1 MEMESAESDLVGNS
15 LKETPIEDLIH
26 SDTPT
31 SNVFG
36 DQHVLPRVGG
46 KYQVEIPFMTVETM
60 ESERLK
66 LLTNP
71 ADSEIASESHSFLM
85 GLPIPIAW
93 VKEGDNIEAEGLDSP
108 TTPDDA
114 VNVKKSLE
122 ARKRKKIHKKAR
134 KKNSELNADH
144 LESGLG
150 QGGDSRS
157 TSLKTLLL
165 KERQSYQL
173 LESKSCSPV
182 PDSSRE
188 PWSDTEADSF
198 LLGLYIFGKNF
209 IQVKRFM
216 EHKSTGE
223 IMSFYYG
230 IFYRSDEY
238 YRWSDCQKGRKKKC
252 IIGEKIFTGWRQR
265 ELCSRMIPHVQEES
279 RITLFEGYRSFA
291 EGRTLLE
298 EYVSSLKST
307 VGIPVLVEAVGI
319 GKGEED
325 LTGFP
330 IEPGKNNQETPGCS
344 TPRVP
349 NGKAFASLSF
359 TEIVKLLT
367 GGVRLSKAR
376 CTDIFWEAVWP
387 RLLANGWHSEQPKD
401 RGYVSSENYLV
412 FLMPGIKKYSKRK
425 LTKGDHFL
433 DSVSDVLNKV
443 ASEPKLIQ
451 LEAEKDP
458 VGNEVGGW
466 TPEVTSD
473 QEDESCF
480 QRPCYLKP
488 RVSKS
493 NSNHLKFTVV
503 DTSLAHGG
511 KSRGIVELMNLPG
524 EVKTNTE
531 QSNSSSDSEGESS
544 EYKLVLNEYQNGITQ
559 RGEMPLKKNKAKN
572 GGGGSDL
579 KRFTVVDTSLVFGGK
594 SSTVREIRC
603 LPAVDKCVLKSKCTS
618 WETEAVSSEDLLQKV
633 KPDATDISQNAE
645 VNNSN
650 IDCHEDTFATTEK
663 VESHQ
668 DQKTSM
674 SDDKQPKGSTFA
686 TTEKVESHQD
696 QKTSMSDDK
705 QPKGSTF
712 SKFSRRAK
720 PSHSDSIGPLIKRRK
735 LTACVKAE
743 TSSLIENCSEGLE
756 SEQVEQVGLHGTLTD
771 LNSGTLVVALV
782 GPKQKESSS
791 TSEAEGNLE
800 EESSLEARSGDCSG
814 MQTSQTHTSSD
825 QSQPQD
831 LVDRMGGDICFGFS
845 HETNAD
851 ISGLSSSGTKT
862 VDDSLGTNMNSRR
875 QSTRTRP
882 LTTKAM
888 EALANGYLSI
898 KTRQKKV
905 VGMRENS
912 LSRPSRKSHRLRS
925 IGEATSSPPETVGGT
940 VTPKEE
946 MEVNE
951 ACNATEDTV
960 RKPLDQM
967 ADKWL
972 TSY

>member
-15 LKETPIEDLIH
+15 SKETPIEDLIN

-36 DQHVLPRVGG
+36 DQHIIPRVGG

-71 ADSEIASESHSFLM
+71 ADTEIANDSHSFLM

-93 VKEGDNIEAEGLDSP
+93 VKGVNNIEAEGLDSP
-108 TTPDDA
+108 TNPDDTLD
-114 VNVKKSLE
+114 VKKSLE
-122 ARKRKKIHKKAR
+122 ARKKKKIHKRSR
-134 KKNSELNADH
+134 KKSSELNADP
-144 LESGLG
+144 LDYGLG
-150 QGGDSRS
+150 QGEDSRPA
-157 TSLKTLLL
+157 SLRTLLQ
-165 KERQSYQL
+165 KERHLHQL
-173 LESKSCSPV
+173 LRSKSCSLV

-188 PWSDTEADSF
+188 PWSDAEADSF

-216 EHKSTGE
+216 EHKTTGE

-230 IFYRSDEY
+230 IFYRSEEY
-238 YRWSDCQKGRKKKC
+238 YRWSDCQKGRKRKC
-252 IIGEKIFTGWRQR
+252 IIGEKIFTGWRQQ
-265 ELCSRMIPHVQEES
+265 ELFSRMIPHVQEES
-279 RITLFEGYRSFA
+279 RITLLEGYRSFA
-291 EGRTLLE
+291 EGRTSLE

-307 VGIPVLVEAVGI
+307 VGIHVLVEAVGI

-325 LTGFP
+325 LTGFA
-330 IEPGKNNQETPGCS
+330 IEPGKNNQETPIS
-344 TPRVP
+344 PASRVP
-349 NGKAFASLSF
+349 NGKAFASLTF

-376 CTDIFWEAVWP
+376 CNDIFWEAVWP

-401 RGYVSSENYLV
+401 RGYVSSEHYLV
-412 FLMPGIKKYSKRK
+412 FLMPGIKKYSRRK
-425 LTKGDHFL
+425 LTKGDHYL

-451 LEAEKDP
+451 LEAEEDP
-458 VGNEVGGW
+458 VGNEEGGW
-466 TPEVTSD
+466 APEATSD
-473 QEDESCF
+473 QEDLSYL

-488 RVSKS
+488 RVSTS
-493 NSNHLKFTVV
+493 NPNHMKFTVV
-503 DTSLAHGG
+503 DTSLVHGG
-511 KSRGIVELMNLPG
+511 KSRGIVELRYLPV
-524 EVKTNTE
+524 EVKTNSV
-531 QSNSSSDSEGESS
+531 QSDSSMDSEEESS
-544 EYKLVLNEYQNGITQ
+544 EYKLKEYQNNITQ
-559 RGEMPLKKNKAKN
+559 RGEMALKKKNKVKD

-603 LPAVDKCVLKSKCTS
+603 LPAVDKCVLKSKRTS
-618 WETEAVSSEDLLQKV
+618 WETEAISSEDLLQKGNA
-633 KPDATDISQNAE
+633 DAIDSSLNGE
-645 VNNSN
+645 LNNFN
-650 IDCHEDTFATTEK
+650 NNFHEDTSATTEK

-674 SDDKQPKGSTFA
+674 SDDKQPKESTL
-686 TTEKVESHQD
+686 
-696 QKTSMSDDK
+696 
-705 QPKGSTF
+705 

-720 PSHSDSIGPLIKRRK
+720 SSHLDSIGPLIKRRK

-743 TSSLIENCSEGLE
+743 TSCLIENCSQGLE
-756 SEQVEQVGLHGTLTD
+756 SEQVGLHGTVTE

-791 TSEAEGNLE
+791 TSEAEGSLE
-800 EESSLEARSGDCSG
+800 EESSLETRSGDCFG
-814 MQTSQTHTSSD
+814 VHTSQAHTSSNL
-825 QSQPQD
+825 SQPQD
-831 LVDRMGGDICFGFS
+831 LVDRTDGDTCVEFS

-851 ISGLSSSGTKT
+851 SSGLSSSGTKP
-862 VDDSLGTNMNSRR
+862 VDDSRRTSNMSSRR
-875 QSTRTRP
+875 QSTRNRP

-898 KTRQKKV
+898 KTRQKKD
-905 VGMRENS
+905 VGMRESS
-912 LSRPSRKSHRLRS
+912 LSRPSRKSHKVRS
-925 IGEATSSPPETVGGT
+925 RVEATSSPPDTDGGI
-940 VTPKEE
+940 VTSKEE
-946 MEVNE
+946 MEINE
-951 ACNATEDTV
+951 ACNANKDTV